1 MNLSVGNIPF
11 PFMLLPGYSQNIYKY
26 AKQPLQANSLQWL
39 AVTRFHALISLLTCR
54 LLNDSSNTT
63 RINFAFHA
71 LLGIIAQTGL
81 FIGFSFMHCYVPI
94 CTINLKFVA
103 NLLQNCFF
111 VAKSVNPLSGLF
123 PRKSLN
129 SLIDSPL
136 TLFSLLLLLL
146 RKYPLLY

>member
-1 MNLSVGNIPF
+1 MKLDSLSHYQKRIITHYLALRFANLLQFCCKFHFQKLESLDFTG
-11 PFMLLPGYSQNIYKY
+11 LLDD
-26 AKQPLQANSLQWL
+26 
-39 AVTRFHALISLLTCR
+39 C
-54 LLNDSSNTT
+54 SNTT
-63 RINFAFHA
+63 RMNFAFHA

>member
-1 MNLSVGNIPF
+1 MILN
-11 PFMLLPGYSQNIYKY
+11 Q
-26 AKQPLQANSLQWL
+26 
-39 AVTRFHALISLLTCR
+39 R
-54 LLNDSSNTT
+54 LLDDCSNST

-146 RKYPLLY
+146 RKYPLLYWYPHVPLLPEWLLRWFRSHKIWYRRYVWRCGMKRTVT

>member
-1 MNLSVGNIPF
+1 MNYKNKHMITSIHIACQQKKSFPITRKALGKSKLVVLSTINF
-11 PFMLLPGYSQNIYKY
+11 
-26 AKQPLQANSLQWL
+26 
-39 AVTRFHALISLLTCR
+39 R
-54 LLNDSSNTT
+54 LLDDRCNSS
-63 RINFAFHA
+63 RFNFAFHA